1 LKALV
6 LKSTGSNYLVLTPGG
21 TKYHCKVKGTF
32 RLKGIETTN
41 PIAVGDYVEVEITE
55 GSDFGMIKN
64 VYERKNYIIRKSV
77 NLSRPSQIIATN
89 MDLALVVATPVL
101 PRTSTG
107 FIDRFL
113 TTAEAYSIPAGII
126 FNKKD
131 LYDDEIKNYVD
142 DLKKLY
148 EQIGYKCFVVSA
160 TDEKTL
166 AALKPALINKVTLFS
181 GHSGVGKSTLINAL
195 IPDLN
200 LKTSVISE
208 AHYKGT
214 HTTTFAEMHQLP
226 DDDFQPDRQGFIID
240 TPGIREFGV
249 LEFNPAEVSH
259 YFPELFALSK
269 NCKFSNCSHISEKN
283 CAVLKGLD
291 EGIISESRYASY
303 LSIINNEDRFS

>member
-1 LKALV
+1 
-6 LKSTGSNYLVLTPGG
+6 
-21 TKYHCKVKGTF
+21 
-32 RLKGIETTN
+32 
-41 PIAVGDYVEVEITE
+41 VGDYVEVEITE

-113 TTAEAYSIPAGII
+113 ATAEAYSIPAGII

-131 LYDDEIKNYVD
+131 VYDDEIKNYVN

-148 EQIGYKCFVVSA
+148 EQIGYTCFVVSA

-166 AALKPALINKVTLFS
+166 AALKSVLINKVTLFS

-195 IPDLN
+195 IPNLN
-200 LKTSVISE
+200 LKISVISE

-226 DDDFQPDRQGFIID
+226 GGAFLPDRQGFIID

-249 LEFNPAEVSH
+249 LEFNPVNSVTV
-259 YFPELFALSK
+259 LTSVKKIAL
-269 NCKFSNCSHISEKN
+269 C
-283 CAVLKGLD
+283 
-291 EGIISESRYASY
+291 
-303 LSIINNEDRFS
+303 

>member
-1 LKALV
+1 MKALV
-6 LKSTGSNYLVLTPGG
+6 LKSTGSNYLVKADDGV
-21 TKYHCKVKGTF
+21 KYSCKVKGTF

-41 PIAVGDYVEVEITE
+41 PIAVGDYVEIEITKE
-55 GSDFGMIKN
+55 SDFGMIKDI
-64 VYERKNYIIRKSV
+64 YERKNYIIRKSV

-113 TTAEAYSIPAGII
+113 ATAEAYSISAGII

-131 LYDDEIKNYVD
+131 MYDDEVKSYVN
-142 DLKKLY
+142 DLRKLY
-148 EQIGYKCFVVSA
+148 EQIGYKCFVVSS

-166 AALKPALINKVTLFS
+166 IELKPVLKNKVTLFS
-181 GHSGVGKSTLINAL
+181 GHSGVGKSTLINQL
-195 IPDLN
+195 IPNLN

-208 AHYKGT
+208 VHSKGT

-226 DDDFQPDRQGFIID
+226 DGGFIID

-269 NCKFSNCSHISEKN
+269 NCKFNNCSHISEKN

-291 EGIISESRYASY
+291 KGVISQSRYASY
-303 LSIINNEDRFS
+303 LSIYHNEDFYK